1 MRFER
6 AAING
11 DGRCVNSGLCPSD
24 HLAAA
29 VAFLS
34 SRDGRKEC
42 QHASPLP
49 CQPSDSTF
57 AACTGKY
64 VSVSLW
70 LVWLPRV
77 RLLRSACLRLFR
89 LSPRVLPLVLRAA
102 VCLRRLLSPA
112 GGGVARLG
120 WPGLGLARRAAL
132 VESARQ
138 PTQTGADSHRQ
149 REQLRDRQGINCCR
163 TASATACERLRTPS
177 LVCNFLR

>member
-6 AAING
+6 AAIDS

-24 HLAAA
+24 QLAAA

-77 RLLRSACLRLFR
+77 RLLCSACLRLFR

-120 WPGLGLARRAAL
+120 RPGLGLARRAAL

-138 PTQTGADSHRQ
+138 STQPSADRIDNGSSCGTVRVSTAVG
-149 REQLRDRQGINCCR
+149 RPLLLRASGCGPR
-163 TASATACERLRTPS
+163 AWSATS
-177 LVCNFLR
+177 